1 MFDIVG
7 YLFILFLIFLMGAFL
22 AISMH
27 LDYKRINK
35 KVNRELQ
42 KLEIL
47 EQMIQLK
54 DQINTKS
61 SKYLK
66 EGSFEY
72 IYLSQIDLILNNP
85 YQLDEISITP
95 INFKKSG
102 NGIDREAAAKA
113 YRKAHKCVRADMD
126 ALSEILGKIY
136 QLKHPL
142 KYKLLRLK
150 KIITVHILGFLV
162 AFLAIMIEILEKWC
176 ETNKKSRIAKM
187 KKRQKAVQNVP
198 ASVWLNIS
206 PNQGGVLE
214 FA

>member
-1 MFDIVG
+1 MLNHVG
-7 YLFILFLIFLMGAFL
+7 YLFIIILILLLGAFL
-22 AISMH
+22 AISMR
-27 LDYKRINK
+27 LDYKRIK
-35 KVNRELQ
+35 KTVDREMK

-47 EQMIQLK
+47 EQMMQLK
-54 DQINTKS
+54 DQIDAKS

-85 YQLDEISITP
+85 YQLDEISISP
-95 INFKKSG
+95 LSFKKSE
-102 NGIDREAAAKA
+102 NGLDREAAAKA
-113 YRKAHKCVRADMD
+113 YRKAHKSVRGHMD
-126 ALSEILGKIY
+126 TLSEILGKIY

-162 AFLAIMIEILEKWC
+162 AFLAVAIKFVDKWC
-176 ETNKKSRIAKM
+176 ETNKKSRISKI
-187 KKRQKAVQNVP
+187 KKHQKNAQNAP
-198 ASVWLNIS
+198 SSVLLNIQ
-206 PNQGGVLE
+206 PNQGGMLG